1 MDNSGLFLFIG
12 LLLFILI
19 IAVIFARYP
28 IEEIKDGNGNVI
40 IKIYQTRLTHFLVV
54 DKLINRKI
62 NFATFRDAEAYIY
75 RRLNRWE
82 MHPIL
87 SGEDNTID

>member
-1 MDNSGLFLFIG
+1 MDNFGFLVLGFIIV
-12 LLLFILI
+12 LLLVAL
-19 IAVIFARYP
+19 IFAKYP
-28 IEEIKDGNGNVI
+28 IEEIKDGSGKI
-40 IKIYQTRLTHFLVV
+40 IILIYQTRITQFRVI

-82 MHPIL
+82 MHPVL
-87 SGEDNTID
+87 SGEDNNLD